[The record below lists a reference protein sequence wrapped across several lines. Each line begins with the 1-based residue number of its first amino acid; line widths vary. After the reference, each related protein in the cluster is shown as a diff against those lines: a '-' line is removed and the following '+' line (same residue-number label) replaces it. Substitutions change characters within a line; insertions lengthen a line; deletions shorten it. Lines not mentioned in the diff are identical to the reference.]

1 MDEIV
6 AIFGADEIQPFLNT
20 RHVTYKAQG
29 WAEKLPP
36 QQELI
41 AAIIAE
47 PNLLRRPIT
56 RHDQQVVIGFEQE
69 KLRQLINAA

>member
-1 MDEIV
+1 MFGDDEISL
-6 AIFGADEIQPFLNT
+6 FLNT
-20 RHVTYKAQG
+20 RHVTYKEQG
-29 WAEKLPP
+29 WGEKLPTR
-36 QQELI
+36 QALI